1 MEKIEIDKDKPLQP
15 GDVIE
20 LHFLTVGMVWIQAAQ
35 IAMIEWQ
42 LDGRKKDFTILS
54 HSLPADNKVIFTVR
68 VNKTNPVIV
77 TAAVIGG
84 LIIAAGVIAWLTLDK
99 VYQIIEEPAGQ
110 ILVGGIGAIA
120 TAVAITAVLALL
132 PGGKK

>member
-1 MEKIEIDKDKPLQP
+1 MERIEIDKDQPLQP

-20 LHFLTVGMVWIQAAQ
+20 LHFLTVGMVWIQATQ
-35 IAMIEWQ
+35 IALIEWR
-42 LDGRKKDFTILS
+42 LVGRKDFTILS

-84 LIIAAGVIAWLTLDK
+84 LIITAGVIAWLTLDK
-99 VYQIIEEPAGQ
+99 VYQIIEEPSGQ